1 MNENK
6 VCLSSLFGI
15 FQTALIVGVLS
26 EALIIPP
33 EEKRILA
40 LIEKQ
45 RLDKI
50 RQNAAAS
57 LIQWSWRVY
66 KYVYLGLVQHFLH
79 WIRKSKILNQELAR
93 RSKSKG
99 LKDLIGRVSSRGE
112 RAITMKYADALL
124 RWTQVKDSFSRFS
137 DMIFFSQ
144 YYSSSISNDLKARN
158 SFSSSS
164 IEQRILGR
172 WYCNSNTSNQ

>member
-1 MNENK
+1 MSAVE

-66 KYVYLGLVQHFLH
+66 KYVYLGFVQ
-79 WIRKSKILNQELAR
+79 NYAQER
-93 RSKSKG
+93 F
-99 LKDLIGRVSSRGE
+99 V
-112 RAITMKYADALL
+112 ADGGVMTKRLWH
-124 RWTQVKDSFSRFS
+124 R
-137 DMIFFSQ
+137 
-144 YYSSSISNDLKARN
+144 
-158 SFSSSS
+158 
-164 IEQRILGR
+164 LG
-172 WYCNSNTSNQ
+172 NV

>member
-66 KYVYLGLVQHFLH
+66 KYVYLGLVQNF
-79 WIRKSKILNQELAR
+79 SKLNQKIKDFEQGI
-93 RSKSKG
+93 SKK
-99 LKDLIGRVSSRGE
+99 K
-112 RAITMKYADALL
+112 
-124 RWTQVKDSFSRFS
+124 
-137 DMIFFSQ
+137 
-144 YYSSSISNDLKARN
+144 
-158 SFSSSS
+158 
-164 IEQRILGR
+164 
-172 WYCNSNTSNQ
+172 

>member
-1 MNENK
+1 MFFK

-66 KYVYLGLVQHFLH
+66 KYVYLGLVQN
-79 WIRKSKILNQELAR
+79 RKNL
-93 RSKSKG
+93 
-99 LKDLIGRVSSRGE
+99 
-112 RAITMKYADALL
+112 
-124 RWTQVKDSFSRFS
+124 FSPVTDR
-137 DMIFFSQ
+137 
-144 YYSSSISNDLKARN
+144 
-158 SFSSSS
+158 
-164 IEQRILGR
+164 
-172 WYCNSNTSNQ
+172 

>member
-1 MNENK
+1 MSAVE

-66 KYVYLGLVQHFLH
+66 KYVYLGFVQ
-79 WIRKSKILNQELAR
+79 NYAQER
-93 RSKSKG
+93 F
-99 LKDLIGRVSSRGE
+99 V
-112 RAITMKYADALL
+112 ADGGVMTKQLWH
-124 RWTQVKDSFSRFS
+124 R
-137 DMIFFSQ
+137 
-144 YYSSSISNDLKARN
+144 
-158 SFSSSS
+158 
-164 IEQRILGR
+164 LG
-172 WYCNSNTSNQ
+172 NV

>member
-1 MNENK
+1 MQYKDVAWIMGVTITNLGFGDFTPSFWLSRTIGFIRQITQSFEPWNSPTNEWTVVWPSGEPFLNVRK

-66 KYVYLGLVQHFLH
+66 KYVYLGLVQNRENG
-79 WIRKSKILNQELAR
+79 WE
-93 RSKSKG
+93 
-99 LKDLIGRVSSRGE
+99 
-112 RAITMKYADALL
+112 
-124 RWTQVKDSFSRFS
+124 W
-137 DMIFFSQ
+137 
-144 YYSSSISNDLKARN
+144 
-158 SFSSSS
+158 
-164 IEQRILGR
+164 
-172 WYCNSNTSNQ
+172 

>member
-1 MNENK
+1 MSGELWLSGVQ

-66 KYVYLGLVQHFLH
+66 KYVYLGFVQNHA
-79 WIRKSKILNQELAR
+79 WRMVCR
-93 RSKSKG
+93 
-99 LKDLIGRVSSRGE
+99 GR
-112 RAITMKYADALL
+112 L
-124 RWTQVKDSFSRFS
+124 S
-137 DMIFFSQ
+137 DDRVAVGGPD
-144 YYSSSISNDLKARN
+144 SSI
-158 SFSSSS
+158 F
-164 IEQRILGR
+164 
-172 WYCNSNTSNQ
+172 

>member
-1 MNENK
+1 MSAVK

-66 KYVYLGLVQHFLH
+66 KYVYLGFVQNHARDRFSADDCGMTGPLLERLRLKDCL
-79 WIRKSKILNQELAR
+79 IVNGIKAR

-124 RWTQVKDSFSRFS
+124 RWTQVKESFQRNVSR
-137 DMIFFSQ
+137 ING
-144 YYSSSISNDLKARN
+144 ISGP
-158 SFSSSS
+158 
-164 IEQRILGR
+164 IP
-172 WYCNSNTSNQ
+172 

>member
-1 MNENK
+1 MSGELWLSAVE

-66 KYVYLGLVQHFLH
+66 KYVYLGFVQDHAQELFVAEGCMLSE
-79 WIRKSKILNQELAR
+79 RFRVGLRLRLRRVLILNGLKAR

-124 RWTQVKDSFSRFS
+124 RWTQVKESF
-137 DMIFFSQ
+137 
-144 YYSSSISNDLKARN
+144 
-158 SFSSSS
+158 
-164 IEQRILGR
+164 QR
-172 WYCNSNTSNQ
+172 TV

>member
-1 MNENK
+1 M
-6 VCLSSLFGI
+6 
-15 FQTALIVGVLS
+15 LS

-66 KYVYLGLVQHFLH
+66 KYVYLGFVQNSSGREKISLEVRRMDFELY
-79 WIRKSKILNQELAR
+79 IKLGEISQKDSKIL
-93 RSKSKG
+93 
-99 LKDLIGRVSSRGE
+99 
-112 RAITMKYADALL
+112 
-124 RWTQVKDSFSRFS
+124 
-137 DMIFFSQ
+137 
-144 YYSSSISNDLKARN
+144 
-158 SFSSSS
+158 
-164 IEQRILGR
+164 
-172 WYCNSNTSNQ
+172 